1 MLTFLDD
8 LPKPILA
15 VLSLVV
21 IMAYLMIPD
30 VVNFIHY
37 RITPKKRIR
46 DLGLGSWLGRRAVQG
61 FIGLLIMLVAIE
73 LAKQFGVSIKK
84 GDGREGWIGLSGYF
98 VFLLIWEWIQ
108 KLYRSFRWGH
118 HTETLRGAVIA
129 DDAECK
135 RMRKAIKQAS
145 PDTIFFSHLPVSLA
159 AETKHF
165 KIIGTTGTGKSSVI
179 RLMIK
184 KALWRQDRAI
194 IADPDGGYLSRFYQ
208 PERGDIILNPFDARS
223 HSWALMD
230 EIHSPHDVRLI
241 AESLIPQVHADDEW
255 KSYARLFIA
264 SLLTYCKQEKKNLN
278 DFLYLA
284 VAAPQD
290 ELYDILK
297 KTPAAPYTDPA
308 NSRMFGSVRSIA
320 STHLASLEYLQ
331 SGSTESFSIRE
342 WVKNGKGCLFLP
354 YRSDQIAALR
364 ELISTWM
371 QLAIFETL
379 RLEEK
384 DNRLWFFVDELDAL
398 GQIGG
403 MKDALARVR
412 KYGGRMVL
420 GFQSISQVRATYG
433 SEADTIVENCANTLI
448 LRCSASENGG
458 TSRFTSELI
467 GQQEKSF
474 LTYSLDKEGNRSQQ
488 QQITTDYVVLPSEIE
503 QFADRQGIMKLADR
517 AQWFKVSNIDV
528 VALPKVAEAFEEIKF
543 GKNIPVVLD
552 KY

>member
-1 MLTFLDD
+1 MFPEIEI
-8 LPKPILA
+8 PKPVLFVLA
-15 VLSLVV
+15 FAFWL
-21 IMAYLMIPD
+21 AYLMIPD
-30 VVNFIHY
+30 LINFIYY
-37 RITPKKRIR
+37 RITPKNRIR
-46 DLGLGSWLGRRAVQG
+46 DLGFGSWLKRRAIQAV
-61 FIGLLIMLVAIE
+61 IGLFIMMVAVEI
-73 LAKQFGVSIKK
+73 AKSYGVIIKP
-84 GDGREGWIGLSGYF
+84 GDGRDFKIGLTSYF
-98 VFLLIWEWIQ
+98 VFLLFWEGIQ
-108 KLYRSFRWGH
+108 KIYRSFRWGRYH
-118 HTETLRGAVIA
+118 DTLRGAVIA
-129 DDAECK
+129 DEAECK
-135 RMRKAIKQAS
+135 RMAKVIKKATA
-145 PDTIFFSHLPVSLA
+145 DTMFFSHLPVNLP

-184 KALWRQDRAI
+184 RALRRGDRAI
-194 IADPDGGYLSRFYQ
+194 IADPDGGYLSNFYQ

-223 HSWALMD
+223 RSWALLD

-241 AESLIPQVHADDEW
+241 AESLIPQGQQDDEW

-264 SLLTYCKQEKKNLN
+264 SLLTYCKQANKNLN

-284 VAAPQD
+284 MAAPQE
-290 ELYDILK
+290 ELYEILK

-308 NSRMFGSVRSIA
+308 NSKMFGSLRSVA
-320 STHLASLEYLQ
+320 STHLASLEYIQ
-331 SGSTESFSIRE
+331 SASGEAFSIRE
-342 WVKNGKGCLFLP
+342 WIRNGKGCLFLP

-371 QLAIFETL
+371 RLAILETL

-433 SEADTIVENCANTLI
+433 NEADTIVENCANTLI
-448 LRCSASENGG
+448 LRCSASEGGG
-458 TSRFTSELI
+458 TSRFASELI

-474 LTYSLDKEGNRSQQ
+474 LTSSFDHEGKQSQQ
-488 QQITTDYVVLPSEIE
+488 QQITTDYAVLPSEIE
-503 QFADRQGIMKLADR
+503 QYADRKGILKLADHM
-517 AQWFKVSNIDV
+517 QWFKVSNIDV
-528 VALPKVAEAFEEIKF
+528 LVLPKVAEAFEEATF
-543 GKNIPVVLD
+543 GQSVRIVLD
-552 KY
+552 K